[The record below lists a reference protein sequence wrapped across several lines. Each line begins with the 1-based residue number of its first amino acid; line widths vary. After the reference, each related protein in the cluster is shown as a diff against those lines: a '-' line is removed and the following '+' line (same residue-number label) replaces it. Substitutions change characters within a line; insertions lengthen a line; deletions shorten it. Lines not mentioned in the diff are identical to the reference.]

1 MAGTILRWEA
11 PPEDGR
17 SAGGTRPR
25 SPRRDYAAI
34 ARALRARP
42 GVWALVMECPARSGA
57 VIARRMRHGLATGFR
72 PIGAFEAEAREFHGG
87 TRVYARY
94 VGSVSSS

>member
-1 MAGTILRWEA
+1 MGATILRWEA

-17 SAGGTRPR
+17 GTAAERPR

-34 ARALRARP
+34 ARKLRSRP
-42 GVWALVMECPARSGA
+42 GVWALVAECPGRSGA

-94 VGSVSSS
+94 VGSASS